1 MPFLSDGLQAV
12 YLTEKKAEFDLKPT
26 YNLALIIIAL
36 QCRKIIAAC
45 KVEIL
50 GHTETLAFLLHCLL
64 FSGAFIYMC

>member
-1 MPFLSDGLQAV
+1 MPFLRDGLPAV

-26 YNLALIIIAL
+26 HNLALIIIAL

-50 GHTETLAFLLHCLL
+50 GHTHVLNFYPVIICT
-64 FSGAFIYMC
+64 FSYE